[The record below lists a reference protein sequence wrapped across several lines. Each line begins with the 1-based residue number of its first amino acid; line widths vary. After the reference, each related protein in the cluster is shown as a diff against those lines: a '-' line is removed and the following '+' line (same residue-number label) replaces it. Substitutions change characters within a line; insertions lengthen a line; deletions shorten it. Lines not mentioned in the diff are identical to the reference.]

1 MIFLKKAWT
10 SPSGQFGSF
19 RDLFLKPF
27 SLRFFSA
34 RFASLYQIET
44 LNFVSI
50 LKKKIRFVRF
60 ASQNCSLCFTKL
72 RLSIFSQFWKTIS
85 LCSLRFALSFASLR
99 FALWAKKNFRFA
111 SLSQFSFGRNLYA
124 CDKVFRRDRRFFA
137 FFNSRG
143 ENSIKKFRNCWVT
156 CQ

>member
-124 CDKVFRRDRRFFA
+124 CFRV
-137 FFNSRG
+137 
-143 ENSIKKFRNCWVT
+143 IIPLY
-156 CQ
+156 